1 MGKLCYLC
9 NRKASNTE
17 NISLHSFPKHLTV
30 RQKWLNVCG
39 LSLNDDVSH
48 SYICS
53 IHFAETDIN
62 KCNTFGRSKSVI
74 KPGAVPSM
82 FITNPLVIEEEV
94 DRLSSE
100 TFTNVTV
107 NDRCKYILSETDD
120 TVKVSDKNSK
130 STLLE
135 DKSFT
140 YKNDDANNKAPNDNS
155 HSTSKKQRIFFE
167 PRYISEITMTDFT
180 SPKRANRVIKLIK
193 ATDQQKSKRIKSL
206 QDQMRKL
213 KKRVK
218 FLQDVM
224 SSRLKKKKIISEE
237 SEDTFT
243 QTVFADN
250 ANPNIIL
257 NKMEVD
263 DGPSAINTNPSS
275 IKAAQE
281 EMGRLDILVCG
292 QCHSVF
298 HFIEEF
304 QEHRTKEGA
313 CSQVSH
319 FRENTNNEQK
329 AQVWAFLLWKDTQ
342 IQQEGSDR
350 DSTNSWK
357 LYQKWCKMDTHIRD
371 SWITAGKTIQTFTK
385 ISNAKMQEVPRQTN
399 SNLEGTKP
407 IVVRKV
413 IRNGQPEEGS
423 DTKKDVRSSE
433 VKSQK
438 SLESMESEVDKKEK
452 PKLKPSVK
460 PKGKSSKATGEED
473 RDSSNEE
480 YIVEKILAKRFNPK
494 KRCSEYLLKW
504 EGYSHESNTWEPAES
519 VATCKYLLEEFERNL
534 AKQKELKAAQQQ
546 ASTKLSGK
554 VAAQKAIIKSAD
566 ASKPGP
572 SNVAQAGRPMRSSKS
587 KAMDQVKQWCGSMKD
602 EESDILGKRRID
614 YSDSDSE
621 EAGSSAAKRA
631 KGDTGSDEDW
641 TGESEEEKLIGRS
654 DVIQRAF
661 NRANA
666 QSNGSNR
673 TVSTT
678 DLATSLGLQSPEG
691 AKSSQPP
698 VLVANAKGVVKV
710 DPKQMPNLTSGVYV
724 MSRKDGIIK
733 LDSSPS
739 GKLAVKGSPTTQGV
753 LMVQN
758 RDNTNVVRKQ
768 VISATQSN
776 SITPVKV
783 VSKMDGSQ
791 VVTQMKVVS
800 KPIASKT
807 GGIQKSEPIKIQ
819 PKPDPSQLQQI
830 HVVTAV
836 PAPITLQPR
845 ISTGIRP
852 SPVAVT
858 RGADGRPLL
867 PRPTLRAATPTSVL
881 GIGSPIRTPVRAP
894 APRQLQG
901 QQTRQVLQKR
911 TTVVNTQASSP
922 STATVTPV
930 RPKFTVLSSQGKQV
944 IKSGSPAQNKQ
955 SPKSSLGKPQSLL
968 SPQQK
973 LLMAKRKAQEAAGLI
988 KPGGRGILAGNR
1000 ASAGRGKAK
1009 AVESPTVIAPG
1020 NKPKESKL
1028 AEGDG
1033 LHMEFHEVG
1042 SEESS
1047 SEGEP
1052 ELPPPEAETITAAE
1066 PDSPP
1071 RPFTLCPLT
1080 GRIIGPDG
1088 EPVEQ
1093 PAEAE
1098 SEPTP
1103 STTLPNVKTVTT
1115 PSESTDTVA
1124 TTTTAE
1130 LVLPSL
1136 DSLTEG
1142 GGIMRVEMSPGGTTG
1157 TIVQT
1162 SEPAQI
1168 HLPNEA
1174 VSAPDLPCLDD
1185 TTTNTV
1191 TPSTTTVST
1200 SLTETPVSESTN
1212 TTGVTSAAVTSTTT
1226 ISVASTDVNKP
1237 DEKMPEERKVTEDT
1251 SNLVTITGEDGVVY
1265 QVTGQADDGQ
1275 TLLVTR
1281 GADGEQQ
1288 CVYVTTEQQG
1298 DEGSVLTLDHAV
1310 AEAVAQLIPDQVNLT
1325 SQFYVKEGDAEPTE
1339 NPMVMSIM
1347 DNTNATDVTGSQ
1359 EDSDG
1364 QAQVVAQVVQA
1375 EEPTPGG
1382 TRRVVLLL
1390 PDGNLMMTEV
1400 DEEQYAALEL
1410 DK

>member
-1 MGKLCYLC
+1 
-9 NRKASNTE
+9 
-17 NISLHSFPKHLTV
+17 
-30 RQKWLNVCG
+30 
-39 LSLNDDVSH
+39 
-48 SYICS
+48 
-53 IHFAETDIN
+53 
-62 KCNTFGRSKSVI
+62 
-74 KPGAVPSM
+74 
-82 FITNPLVIEEEV
+82 
-94 DRLSSE
+94 
-100 TFTNVTV
+100 
-107 NDRCKYILSETDD
+107 
-120 TVKVSDKNSK
+120 
-130 STLLE
+130 
-135 DKSFT
+135 
-140 YKNDDANNKAPNDNS
+140 
-155 HSTSKKQRIFFE
+155 
-167 PRYISEITMTDFT
+167 
-180 SPKRANRVIKLIK
+180 
-193 ATDQQKSKRIKSL
+193 
-206 QDQMRKL
+206 
-213 KKRVK
+213 
-218 FLQDVM
+218 
-224 SSRLKKKKIISEE
+224 
-237 SEDTFT
+237 
-243 QTVFADN
+243 
-250 ANPNIIL
+250 
-257 NKMEVD
+257 MEGG
-263 DGPSAINTNPSS
+263 DGPSAISSNPTA

-281 EMGRLDILVCG
+281 EMGRLDVLVCG

-313 CSQVSH
+313 CTQVSH
-319 FRENTNNEQK
+319 FRDNSNNEQK
-329 AQVWAFLLWKDTQ
+329 AQVWAFLLWKDSQ

-371 SWITAGKTIQTFTK
+371 SWIAAGKTIQTFTK
-385 ISNAKMQEVPRQTN
+385 ISNAKMQDAPRQNQISTN
-399 SNLEGTKP
+399 AEGKP
-407 IVVRKV
+407 VVVRKV
-413 IRNGQPEEGS
+413 IRNGQPEDDS
-423 DTKKDVRSSE
+423 KKDSKTTESKNQKTNESFDE
-433 VKSQK
+433 V
-438 SLESMESEVDKKEK
+438 EKKEK

-460 PKGKSSKATGEED
+460 PKGKSSKAGDED
-473 RDSSNEE
+473 RNSSDEE
-480 YIVEKILAKRFNPK
+480 YTVEKILAKRFNPK

-504 EGYSHESNTWEPAES
+504 EGYGHEHNTWEPAEH
-519 VATCKYLLEEFERNL
+519 VATCKHLLEEFERNL
-534 AKQKELKAAQQQ
+534 AKQKEIKAAQQQ
-546 ASTKLSGK
+546 ANAKTAGRGSHL
-554 VAAQKAIIKSAD
+554 AQKTVIKAE
-566 ASKPGP
+566 AKPGP
-572 SNVAQAGRPMRSSKS
+572 STAAHVGRPMRSSKS

-602 EESDILGKRRID
+602 EDNDLLGKRRMD

-621 EAGSSAAKRA
+621 DGGSSVAKRA

-641 TGESEEEKLIGRS
+641 TGESEEERLMGRS

-673 TVSTT
+673 ASGSST

-691 AKSSQPP
+691 AKSNQPP

-768 VISATQSN
+768 VISASQSN
-776 SITPVKV
+776 SVTPVKV

-791 VVTQMKVVS
+791 VVTQMKVVP
-800 KPIASKT
+800 KPITSKA
-807 GGIQKSEPIKIQ
+807 GGTQKTEPIKIQ
-819 PKPDPSQLQQI
+819 PKPDPTQLPQI

-836 PAPITLQPR
+836 PAPMTLQPR

-852 SPVAVT
+852 GPVTGQRSV
-858 RGADGRPLL
+858 DGRPLL
-867 PRPTLRAATPTSVL
+867 PRPPLRATTPTSVL
-881 GIGSPIRTPVRAP
+881 GIGSTIRTPVGAS
-894 APRQLQG
+894 APRQVQS

-911 TTVVNTQASSP
+911 TTAVTTQSNSVSP
-922 STATVTPV
+922 GNVTQI
-930 RPKFTVLSSQGKQV
+930 RPKFTVLSPQPKQV
-944 IKSGSPAQNKQ
+944 VKSGTSPVQQVKQ
-955 SPKSSLGKPQSLL
+955 SPKTPV
-968 SPQQK
+968 
-973 LLMAKRKAQEAAGLI
+973 
-988 KPGGRGILAGNR
+988 GGRGLLAAAR
-1000 ASAGRGKAK
+1000 ATVGRGRGKLTETPA
-1009 AVESPTVIAPG
+1009 AATPG

-1028 AEGDG
+1028 AEGDEF
-1033 LHMEFHEVG
+1033 HMEFHEVG
-1042 SEESS
+1042 SEDSS

-1052 ELPPPEAETITAAE
+1052 ELPPPEADTITSTE

-1093 PAEAE
+1093 PAEPEPEPE
-1098 SEPTP
+1098 STGTP
-1103 STTLPNVKTVTT
+1103 LSTVKT
-1115 PSESTDTVA
+1115 S
-1124 TTTTAE
+1124 TTTTESIDVAATNTTTE

-1168 HLPNEA
+1168 NLTN
-1174 VSAPDLPCLDD
+1174 VSVPAPDLPCLDD
-1185 TTTNTV
+1185 TAPAVV
-1191 TPSTTTVST
+1191 TPTTSTTPA
-1200 SLTETPVSESTN
+1200 LTEPTAASESSIAAAL
-1212 TTGVTSAAVTSTTT
+1212 TTATVTSTST
-1226 ISVASTDVNKP
+1226 IAITSADIAKTE
-1237 DEKMPEERKVTEDT
+1237 EKIPEERKVAEDT

-1265 QVTGQADDGQ
+1265 QVAGQAEDGQ

-1281 GADGEQQ
+1281 DADGEQQ

-1310 AEAVAQLIPDQVNLT
+1310 AEAVAQLIPDQVNLA
-1325 SQFYVKEGDAEPTE
+1325 SQFYVKEGGTEPAE

-1347 DNTNATDVTGSQ
+1347 DNTNTTDVTEGQ
-1359 EDSDG
+1359 EDADG
-1364 QAQVVAQVVQA
+1364 HGQVVAQVVQA

-1400 DEEQYAALEL
+1400 TEEQYAALGL
-1410 DK
+1410 GK

>member
-1 MGKLCYLC
+1 
-9 NRKASNTE
+9 
-17 NISLHSFPKHLTV
+17 
-30 RQKWLNVCG
+30 
-39 LSLNDDVSH
+39 
-48 SYICS
+48 
-53 IHFAETDIN
+53 
-62 KCNTFGRSKSVI
+62 
-74 KPGAVPSM
+74 
-82 FITNPLVIEEEV
+82 
-94 DRLSSE
+94 
-100 TFTNVTV
+100 
-107 NDRCKYILSETDD
+107 
-120 TVKVSDKNSK
+120 
-130 STLLE
+130 
-135 DKSFT
+135 
-140 YKNDDANNKAPNDNS
+140 
-155 HSTSKKQRIFFE
+155 
-167 PRYISEITMTDFT
+167 
-180 SPKRANRVIKLIK
+180 
-193 ATDQQKSKRIKSL
+193 
-206 QDQMRKL
+206 
-213 KKRVK
+213 
-218 FLQDVM
+218 
-224 SSRLKKKKIISEE
+224 
-237 SEDTFT
+237 
-243 QTVFADN
+243 
-250 ANPNIIL
+250 
-257 NKMEVD
+257 MEGG
-263 DGPSAINTNPSS
+263 DGPSAISSNPTA

-281 EMGRLDILVCG
+281 EMGRLDVLVCG

-313 CSQVSH
+313 CTQVSH
-319 FRENTNNEQK
+319 FRENSNNEQK
-329 AQVWAFLLWKDTQ
+329 AQVWAFLLWKDSQ
-342 IQQEGSDR
+342 IHQEGSDR

-371 SWITAGKTIQTFTK
+371 SWIAAGKTIQTFTK
-385 ISNAKMQEVPRQTN
+385 ISNAKMQDVPRQNQISTN
-399 SNLEGTKP
+399 AEGKP
-407 IVVRKV
+407 VVVRKV
-413 IRNGQPEEGS
+413 IRNGQPEDADS
-423 DTKKDVRSSE
+423 KRDSKSE
-433 VKSQK
+433 AKNQK
-438 SLESMESEVDKKEK
+438 SNESFDEVEKKEK
-452 PKLKPSVK
+452 PKLKPSIK
-460 PKGKSSKATGEED
+460 PKGKSSKAGDDD
-473 RDSSNEE
+473 RDSSDEE
-480 YIVEKILAKRFNPK
+480 YTVEKILAKRFNPK

-504 EGYSHESNTWEPAES
+504 EGYGHEHNTWEPAEH
-519 VATCKYLLEEFERNL
+519 VATCKHLLEEFERNL

-546 ASTKLSGK
+546 GNAK
-554 VAAQKAIIKSAD
+554 AAGRGHPAHKTVIKTEA
-566 ASKPGP
+566 KPGP
-572 SNVAQAGRPMRSSKS
+572 STAAQVGRPMRSSKS

-602 EESDILGKRRID
+602 EDNDLLGKRRMD
-614 YSDSDSE
+614 YSESDSE
-621 EAGSSAAKRA
+621 DGGSSAAKRA

-641 TGESEEEKLIGRS
+641 TGESEEERLLGRS

-673 TVSTT
+673 ASGSST

-691 AKSSQPP
+691 AKSNQPP

-768 VISATQSN
+768 VISASQSN
-776 SITPVKV
+776 SVTPVKV

-800 KPIASKT
+800 KPVTSKA
-807 GGIQKSEPIKIQ
+807 GGQRS
-819 PKPDPSQLQQI
+819 
-830 HVVTAV
+830 
-836 PAPITLQPR
+836 
-845 ISTGIRP
+845 
-852 SPVAVT
+852 
-858 RGADGRPLL
+858 ADGRPLL
-867 PRPTLRAATPTSVL
+867 PRPPLRATTPTSVL
-881 GIGSPIRTPVRAP
+881 GIGSTIRTPVRAP
-894 APRQLQG
+894 APRQVQS

-911 TTVVNTQASSP
+911 TTAVTTQSNSVSP
-922 STATVTPV
+922 GNVTQI
-930 RPKFTVLSSQGKQV
+930 RPKFTVLSSQPKQV
-944 IKSGSPAQNKQ
+944 VKSGTSPVQQAKQ
-955 SPKSSLGKPQSLL
+955 SPKTAVGKPQSLL

-973 LLMAKRKAQEAAGLI
+973 LLMAKRKAQEAAGII
-988 KPGGRGILAGNR
+988 KPGGRGLLAGAR
-1000 ASAGRGKAK
+1000 ATVGRGRGKLADTPS
-1009 AVESPTVIAPG
+1009 ASAPG

-1028 AEGDG
+1028 ADGDG

-1052 ELPPPEAETITAAE
+1052 ELPPSEADTIATTE

-1093 PAEAE
+1093 PAEQ
-1098 SEPTP
+1098 EPEPETTGTP
-1103 STTLPNVKTVTT
+1103 LSTVK
-1115 PSESTDTVA
+1115 
-1124 TTTTAE
+1124 TTTTTSESIDVNASSTTTE

-1168 HLPNEA
+1168 NLTN
-1174 VSAPDLPCLDD
+1174 VSVPAPDLPCLDD
-1185 TTTNTV
+1185 TAPAV
-1191 TPSTTTVST
+1191 ATPSTTTTT
-1200 SLTETPVSESTN
+1200 SLTEATPASDSSIAAGL
-1212 TTGVTSAAVTSTTT
+1212 TTATVTSTST
-1226 ISVASTDVNKP
+1226 IAITSTDGVKAE
-1237 DEKMPEERKVTEDT
+1237 EKIPEERKVAEDT

-1265 QVTGQADDGQ
+1265 QVAGQAEDGQ

-1281 GADGEQQ
+1281 DADGEQQ

-1310 AEAVAQLIPDQVNLT
+1310 AEAVAQLIPDQVNLA
-1325 SQFYVKEGDAEPTE
+1325 SQFYVKEGGAEPTE

-1347 DNTNATDVTGSQ
+1347 DNTNTTDVTEGQ
-1359 EDSDG
+1359 EDADG
-1364 QAQVVAQVVQA
+1364 HGQVVAQVVQA

-1400 DEEQYAALEL
+1400 TEEQYAALGL
-1410 DK
+1410 GK

>member
-1 MGKLCYLC
+1 
-9 NRKASNTE
+9 
-17 NISLHSFPKHLTV
+17 
-30 RQKWLNVCG
+30 
-39 LSLNDDVSH
+39 
-48 SYICS
+48 
-53 IHFAETDIN
+53 
-62 KCNTFGRSKSVI
+62 
-74 KPGAVPSM
+74 
-82 FITNPLVIEEEV
+82 
-94 DRLSSE
+94 
-100 TFTNVTV
+100 
-107 NDRCKYILSETDD
+107 
-120 TVKVSDKNSK
+120 
-130 STLLE
+130 
-135 DKSFT
+135 
-140 YKNDDANNKAPNDNS
+140 
-155 HSTSKKQRIFFE
+155 
-167 PRYISEITMTDFT
+167 
-180 SPKRANRVIKLIK
+180 
-193 ATDQQKSKRIKSL
+193 
-206 QDQMRKL
+206 
-213 KKRVK
+213 
-218 FLQDVM
+218 
-224 SSRLKKKKIISEE
+224 
-237 SEDTFT
+237 
-243 QTVFADN
+243 
-250 ANPNIIL
+250 
-257 NKMEVD
+257 MEGG
-263 DGPSAINTNPSS
+263 DGPSAINSNPTA

-281 EMGRLDILVCG
+281 EMGRLDVLVCG

-313 CSQVSH
+313 CTQISH
-319 FRENTNNEQK
+319 FRENSNNEQK
-329 AQVWAFLLWKDTQ
+329 AQVWAFLLWKDSQ

-371 SWITAGKTIQTFTK
+371 SWIAAGKTIQTFTK
-385 ISNAKMQEVPRQTN
+385 ISNAKMQDVPRQNQITTN
-399 SNLEGTKP
+399 AEGKP

-413 IRNGQPEEGS
+413 IRNGQPEDDS
-423 DTKKDVRSSE
+423 KKDSKTME
-433 VKSQK
+433 AKNQK
-438 SLESMESEVDKKEK
+438 SNESFDEVEKKEK
-452 PKLKPSVK
+452 PKLRPTIKLK
-460 PKGKSSKATGEED
+460 TKSNKAGD
-473 RDSSNEE
+473 DDSSDEE
-480 YIVEKILAKRFNPK
+480 YVVEKILAKRFNPK

-504 EGYSHESNTWEPAES
+504 EGFGHEHNRWEPAEH
-519 VATCKYLLEEFERNL
+519 VATCKHLLEEFERNL
-534 AKQKELKAAQQQ
+534 AKKKELKAAQQQ
-546 ASTKLSGK
+546 ATVKAAGRG
-554 VAAQKAIIKSAD
+554 AHPAQKAIIKAE
-566 ASKPGP
+566 AKPGP
-572 SNVAQAGRPMRSSKS
+572 STAGQVGRPMRSSKS

-602 EESDILGKRRID
+602 EDNDLLGKRKMD
-614 YSDSDSE
+614 YSESDSE
-621 EAGSSAAKRA
+621 DGGSSAAKRT

-641 TGESEEEKLIGRS
+641 TGESEEEKLLGRS
-654 DVIQRAF
+654 DMIQRAF

-673 TVSTT
+673 ASGSST

-691 AKSSQPP
+691 AKSNQQP

-768 VISATQSN
+768 VISASQSN
-776 SITPVKV
+776 SVTPVKV

-800 KPIASKT
+800 KPVTNKAGGTQKT
-807 GGIQKSEPIKIQ
+807 EPIKIQ
-819 PKPDPSQLQQI
+819 PKPDPTQLPQI

-852 SPVAVT
+852 GPVT
-858 RGADGRPLL
+858 GQRSADGRPLL
-867 PRPTLRAATPTSVL
+867 PRPPLRATTPTSVL
-881 GIGSPIRTPVRAP
+881 GIGSTIRTPVRAP
-894 APRQLQG
+894 APKQVQS

-911 TTVVNTQASSP
+911 TT
-922 STATVTPV
+922 TVTTQSNSVSPGNVTQV
-930 RPKFTVLSSQGKQV
+930 RPKFTVISPQPKQV
-944 IKSGSPAQNKQ
+944 VKSGTSPVQQAKQ
-955 SPKSSLGKPQSLL
+955 SSKTPVGKPQSLL

-973 LLMAKRKAQEAAGLI
+973 LLMAKRKAQEAAGII
-988 KPGGRGILAGNR
+988 KPGGRGLLAAAR
-1000 ASAGRGKAK
+1000 VTAGRGRGKLTETPAT
-1009 AVESPTVIAPG
+1009 ATPG
-1020 NKPKESKL
+1020 NKLKESKL

-1047 SEGEP
+1047 SDVEP
-1052 ELPPPEAETITAAE
+1052 ELPPPEADTIATTE

-1093 PAEAE
+1093 PAEPEPELE
-1098 SEPTP
+1098 STGTP
-1103 STTLPNVKTVTT
+1103 LSTIKTTT
-1115 PSESTDTVA
+1115 TTSESIDVSA
-1124 TTTTAE
+1124 TTTTTE

-1168 HLPNEA
+1168 NLTN
-1174 VSAPDLPCLDD
+1174 VSVPAPDLPCLDD
-1185 TTTNTV
+1185 TAPAVATPATTTTTPLTEATPTSESSIAAGLTTATV
-1191 TPSTTTVST
+1191 T
-1200 SLTETPVSESTN
+1200 STN
-1212 TTGVTSAAVTSTTT
+1212 TIA
-1226 ISVASTDVNKP
+1226 IASTDVKAE
-1237 DEKMPEERKVTEDT
+1237 EKIPEERKVTEDT

-1265 QVTGQADDGQ
+1265 QVAGQAEDGQ

-1281 GADGEQQ
+1281 DADGEQQ

-1310 AEAVAQLIPDQVNLT
+1310 AEAVAQLIPDQVNLA
-1325 SQFYVKEGDAEPTE
+1325 SQFYVKEGGTEPTE

-1347 DNTNATDVTGSQ
+1347 DSTNTADVTEGQ
-1359 EDSDG
+1359 EDGDG
-1364 QAQVVAQVVQA
+1364 HGQVVAQVVQA

-1400 DEEQYAALEL
+1400 TEEQYAALGL
-1410 DK
+1410 GK

>member
-1 MGKLCYLC
+1 
-9 NRKASNTE
+9 
-17 NISLHSFPKHLTV
+17 
-30 RQKWLNVCG
+30 
-39 LSLNDDVSH
+39 
-48 SYICS
+48 
-53 IHFAETDIN
+53 
-62 KCNTFGRSKSVI
+62 
-74 KPGAVPSM
+74 
-82 FITNPLVIEEEV
+82 
-94 DRLSSE
+94 
-100 TFTNVTV
+100 
-107 NDRCKYILSETDD
+107 
-120 TVKVSDKNSK
+120 
-130 STLLE
+130 
-135 DKSFT
+135 
-140 YKNDDANNKAPNDNS
+140 
-155 HSTSKKQRIFFE
+155 
-167 PRYISEITMTDFT
+167 
-180 SPKRANRVIKLIK
+180 
-193 ATDQQKSKRIKSL
+193 
-206 QDQMRKL
+206 
-213 KKRVK
+213 
-218 FLQDVM
+218 
-224 SSRLKKKKIISEE
+224 
-237 SEDTFT
+237 
-243 QTVFADN
+243 
-250 ANPNIIL
+250 
-257 NKMEVD
+257 MEGS
-263 DGPSAINTNPSS
+263 DGPSAISSNPTA

-281 EMGRLDILVCG
+281 EMGRLDVLVCG

-313 CSQVSH
+313 CTQISH
-319 FRENTNNEQK
+319 FRENSNNEQK
-329 AQVWAFLLWKDTQ
+329 AQVWAFLLWKDSQ
-342 IQQEGSDR
+342 IQQESSDK

-371 SWITAGKTIQTFTK
+371 SWIAAGKTIQTFTK
-385 ISNAKMQEVPRQTN
+385 ISNAKMQDVPRQNQITTN
-399 SNLEGTKP
+399 AEGKP
-407 IVVRKV
+407 VVVRKV
-413 IRNGQPEEGS
+413 IRNGQPEDDS
-423 DTKKDVRSSE
+423 KKDNKTVE
-433 VKSQK
+433 AKNQK
-438 SLESMESEVDKKEK
+438 SNESFDEVEKREK
-452 PKLKPSVK
+452 PKLRPTIKLK
-460 PKGKSSKATGEED
+460 IKSNKAGDDD
-473 RDSSNEE
+473 RDSSDEE

-504 EGYSHESNTWEPAES
+504 EGFGHEHNRWEPAEH
-519 VATCKYLLEEFERNL
+519 VATCKHLLEEFERNL
-534 AKQKELKAAQQQ
+534 AKKKELKAAQQQ
-546 ASTKLSGK
+546 GNTKAAGRGGHP
-554 VAAQKAIIKSAD
+554 AQKTIIKTEA
-566 ASKPGP
+566 KPGP
-572 SNVAQAGRPMRSSKS
+572 STAAQVGRPMRSSKS

-602 EESDILGKRRID
+602 EDNDLLGKRRLD
-614 YSDSDSE
+614 DSESDSE
-621 EAGSSAAKRA
+621 DGGSSAAKRT

-641 TGESEEEKLIGRS
+641 TGESEEERLLGRS
-654 DVIQRAF
+654 DMIQRAF

-673 TVSTT
+673 ASGSST

-691 AKSSQPP
+691 AKSNQPP

-768 VISATQSN
+768 VISASQSN
-776 SITPVKV
+776 SVTPVKV

-800 KPIASKT
+800 KPVTNKAGGTQKT
-807 GGIQKSEPIKIQ
+807 EPIKIQ
-819 PKPDPSQLQQI
+819 PKPDPTQLPQI

-852 SPVAVT
+852 GPVT
-858 RGADGRPLL
+858 GQRSADGRPLL
-867 PRPTLRAATPTSVL
+867 PRPPLRATTPTSVL
-881 GIGSPIRTPVRAP
+881 GIGSTIRTPVRAP
-894 APRQLQG
+894 APRQVQS

-911 TTVVNTQASSP
+911 TTAVTTQSNSVSP
-922 STATVTPV
+922 GNVTQI
-930 RPKFTVLSSQGKQV
+930 RPKFAMLSPQSKQV
-944 IKSGSPAQNKQ
+944 VKSGTSPMQQAKQ
-955 SPKSSLGKPQSLL
+955 SPKTPV
-968 SPQQK
+968 
-973 LLMAKRKAQEAAGLI
+973 
-988 KPGGRGILAGNR
+988 GGRGLLAAAR
-1000 ASAGRGKAK
+1000 ATAGRGRGKLP
-1009 AVESPTVIAPG
+1009 ETPTAATPG
-1020 NKPKESKL
+1020 NKLKESKL

-1047 SEGEP
+1047 SDGEP
-1052 ELPPPEAETITAAE
+1052 ELPPSEADTIATTE

-1093 PAEAE
+1093 SAEPEPEPESAE
-1098 SEPTP
+1098 TP
-1103 STTLPNVKTVTT
+1103 LSTIKTTT
-1115 PSESTDTVA
+1115 ATSESIDV
-1124 TTTTAE
+1124 TTTTTTTE

-1168 HLPNEA
+1168 NLTN
-1174 VSAPDLPCLDD
+1174 VSVPAPDLPCLDD
-1185 TTTNTV
+1185 TAPTV
-1191 TPSTTTVST
+1191 ATPATTTT
-1200 SLTETPVSESTN
+1200 TPLTEAAPASESSIAPGL
-1212 TTGVTSAAVTSTTT
+1212 TTATVTSTST
-1226 ISVASTDVNKP
+1226 IAIASTDVKTE
-1237 DEKMPEERKVTEDT
+1237 EKISEERKVAEDT

-1265 QVTGQADDGQ
+1265 QVAGQAEDGQ

-1281 GADGEQQ
+1281 DADGEQQ

-1310 AEAVAQLIPDQVNLT
+1310 AEAVAQLIPDQVNLA
-1325 SQFYVKEGDAEPTE
+1325 SQFYVKEGGTEPAE

-1347 DNTNATDVTGSQ
+1347 DNTNAADVTEGQ

-1364 QAQVVAQVVQA
+1364 HGQVVAQVVQA

-1400 DEEQYAALEL
+1400 TEEQYAALGL
-1410 DK
+1410 GK

>member
-1 MGKLCYLC
+1 
-9 NRKASNTE
+9 
-17 NISLHSFPKHLTV
+17 
-30 RQKWLNVCG
+30 
-39 LSLNDDVSH
+39 
-48 SYICS
+48 
-53 IHFAETDIN
+53 
-62 KCNTFGRSKSVI
+62 
-74 KPGAVPSM
+74 
-82 FITNPLVIEEEV
+82 
-94 DRLSSE
+94 
-100 TFTNVTV
+100 
-107 NDRCKYILSETDD
+107 
-120 TVKVSDKNSK
+120 
-130 STLLE
+130 
-135 DKSFT
+135 
-140 YKNDDANNKAPNDNS
+140 
-155 HSTSKKQRIFFE
+155 
-167 PRYISEITMTDFT
+167 
-180 SPKRANRVIKLIK
+180 
-193 ATDQQKSKRIKSL
+193 
-206 QDQMRKL
+206 
-213 KKRVK
+213 
-218 FLQDVM
+218 
-224 SSRLKKKKIISEE
+224 
-237 SEDTFT
+237 
-243 QTVFADN
+243 
-250 ANPNIIL
+250 
-257 NKMEVD
+257 MEAD
-263 DGPSAINTNPSS
+263 DGPSAVNTNPAT

-281 EMGRLDILVCG
+281 EMGRLDVLVCG

-304 QEHRTKEGA
+304 QEHRAKEGL
-313 CSQVSH
+313 CSHVSH
-319 FRENTNNEQK
+319 FRDNTNNEQK

-342 IQQEGSDR
+342 IQQENTDR

-371 SWITAGKTIQTFTK
+371 SWIAAGKTIQTFTK

-399 SNLEGTKP
+399 SSNVEGTKQ

-413 IRNGQPEEGS
+413 IRNGQPEEAS
-423 DTKKDVRSSE
+423 DSKKDVKSSE
-433 VKSQK
+433 VKLQK
-438 SLESMESEVDKKEK
+438 ESMESEVDKKEK
-452 PKLKPSVK
+452 ARLKPSVK
-460 PKGKSSKATGEED
+460 PKGKSTKAGEED
-473 RDSSNEE
+473 RDSSTEE
-480 YIVEKILAKRFNPK
+480 YIIEKILAKRFNPK

-504 EGYSHESNTWEPAES
+504 EGYSHESNTWEPSES

-546 ASTKLSGK
+546 ASNKLSGK
-554 VAAQKAIIKSAD
+554 VAAQKAVIKSAD
-566 ASKPGP
+566 AKPGP
-572 SNVAQAGRPMRSSKS
+572 SNVVQAGRPMRSSKS

-602 EESDILGKRRID
+602 EESDLLGKRRID

-641 TGESEEEKLIGRS
+641 SGESEEEKMMGRS

-691 AKSSQPP
+691 TKSNQSP

-739 GKLAVKGSPTTQGV
+739 GKLAVKGSPATQGV

-758 RDNTNVVRKQ
+758 RDNTNVRKQ
-768 VISATQSN
+768 VISASQSN

-791 VVTQMKVVS
+791 VVTQMKVVTKPVGS
-800 KPIASKT
+800 KA

-836 PAPITLQPR
+836 QAPLTLQPR
-845 ISTGIRP
+845 LSAGIRP
-852 SPVAVT
+852 NPVTVT
-858 RGADGRPLL
+858 RGADSRPLL
-867 PRPTLRAATPTSVL
+867 PRPALRATTPTSVL

-894 APRQLQG
+894 VPRQLQG
-901 QQTRQVLQKR
+901 QQTRQVLHKR
-911 TTVVNTQASSP
+911 ATVVNTQTSSP
-922 STATVTPV
+922 STASVTPPV
-930 RPKFTVLSSQGKQV
+930 KPKFTVLGSQGKQI
-944 IKSGSPAQNKQ
+944 IKSNSPAQNKQ
-955 SPKSSLGKPQSLL
+955 SPKSTLNKPQSLL

-988 KPGGRGILAGNR
+988 KPGGRGILSSNR
-1000 ASAGRGKAK
+1000 ASIGRGKAK
-1009 AVESPTVIAPG
+1009 VVESSTVIAPG

-1052 ELPPPEAETITAAE
+1052 ELPQPETETITAAE

-1093 PAEAE
+1093 SAEPE
-1098 SEPTP
+1098 TEQTP
-1103 STTLPNVKTVTT
+1103 STTLTNVKTATT
-1115 PSESTDTVA
+1115 SAESTDAIA

-1168 HLPNEA
+1168 HLPNET
-1174 VSAPDLPCLDD
+1174 VTAPDLPCLDD
-1185 TTTNTV
+1185 STTNTV
-1191 TPSTTTVST
+1191 TPPTTSVSTT
-1200 SLTETPVSESTN
+1200 LTETPVSEPTI
-1212 TTGVTSAAVTSTTT
+1212 TTGATTAAAVTSTTT
-1226 ISVASTDVNKP
+1226 ISVASTDVVNKS
-1237 DEKMPEERKVTEDT
+1237 DEKMAEERKVTEDT

-1359 EDSDG
+1359 DDSDG

>member
-1 MGKLCYLC
+1 
-9 NRKASNTE
+9 
-17 NISLHSFPKHLTV
+17 
-30 RQKWLNVCG
+30 
-39 LSLNDDVSH
+39 
-48 SYICS
+48 
-53 IHFAETDIN
+53 
-62 KCNTFGRSKSVI
+62 
-74 KPGAVPSM
+74 
-82 FITNPLVIEEEV
+82 
-94 DRLSSE
+94 
-100 TFTNVTV
+100 
-107 NDRCKYILSETDD
+107 
-120 TVKVSDKNSK
+120 
-130 STLLE
+130 
-135 DKSFT
+135 
-140 YKNDDANNKAPNDNS
+140 
-155 HSTSKKQRIFFE
+155 
-167 PRYISEITMTDFT
+167 
-180 SPKRANRVIKLIK
+180 
-193 ATDQQKSKRIKSL
+193 
-206 QDQMRKL
+206 
-213 KKRVK
+213 
-218 FLQDVM
+218 
-224 SSRLKKKKIISEE
+224 
-237 SEDTFT
+237 
-243 QTVFADN
+243 
-250 ANPNIIL
+250 
-257 NKMEVD
+257 MEGG
-263 DGPSAINTNPSS
+263 DGPSAISSNPTA

-281 EMGRLDILVCG
+281 EMGRLDVLVCG

-313 CSQVSH
+313 CTQVSH
-319 FRENTNNEQK
+319 FRENSNNEQK
-329 AQVWAFLLWKDTQ
+329 AQVWAFLLWKDSQ
-342 IQQEGSDR
+342 IHQEGSDR

-371 SWITAGKTIQTFTK
+371 SWIAAGKTIQTFTK
-385 ISNAKMQEVPRQTN
+385 ISNAKMQDVPRQNQISTN
-399 SNLEGTKP
+399 AEGKP
-407 IVVRKV
+407 VVVRKV
-413 IRNGQPEEGS
+413 IRNGQPEDADS
-423 DTKKDVRSSE
+423 KRDSKSE
-433 VKSQK
+433 AKNQK
-438 SLESMESEVDKKEK
+438 SNESFDEVEKKEK
-452 PKLKPSVK
+452 PKLKPSIK
-460 PKGKSSKATGEED
+460 PKGKSSKAGDDD
-473 RDSSNEE
+473 RDSSDEE
-480 YIVEKILAKRFNPK
+480 YTVEKILAKRFNPK

-504 EGYSHESNTWEPAES
+504 EGYGHEHNTWEPAEH
-519 VATCKYLLEEFERNL
+519 VATCKHLLEEFERNL

-546 ASTKLSGK
+546 GNAK
-554 VAAQKAIIKSAD
+554 AAGRGHPAHKTVIKTEA
-566 ASKPGP
+566 KPGP
-572 SNVAQAGRPMRSSKS
+572 STAAQVGRPMRSSKS

-602 EESDILGKRRID
+602 EDNDLLGKRRMD
-614 YSDSDSE
+614 YSESDSE
-621 EAGSSAAKRA
+621 DGGSSAAKRA

-641 TGESEEEKLIGRS
+641 TGESEEERLLGRS

-673 TVSTT
+673 ASGSST

-691 AKSSQPP
+691 AKSNQPP

-768 VISATQSN
+768 VISASQSN
-776 SITPVKV
+776 SVTPVKV

-800 KPIASKT
+800 KPVTSKA
-807 GGIQKSEPIKIQ
+807 GGTQKTEPIKIQ
-819 PKPDPSQLQQI
+819 PKPDPTQLPQI

-852 SPVAVT
+852 GPVT
-858 RGADGRPLL
+858 GQRSADGRPLL
-867 PRPTLRAATPTSVL
+867 PRPPLRATTPTSVL
-881 GIGSPIRTPVRAP
+881 GIGSTIRTPVRAP
-894 APRQLQG
+894 APRQVQS

-911 TTVVNTQASSP
+911 TTAVTTQSNSVSP
-922 STATVTPV
+922 GNVTQI
-930 RPKFTVLSSQGKQV
+930 RPKFTVLSSQPKQV
-944 IKSGSPAQNKQ
+944 VKSGTSPVQQAKQ
-955 SPKSSLGKPQSLL
+955 SPKT
-968 SPQQK
+968 
-973 LLMAKRKAQEAAGLI
+973 AV
-988 KPGGRGILAGNR
+988 GGRGLLAGAR
-1000 ASAGRGKAK
+1000 ATVGRGRGKLADTPS
-1009 AVESPTVIAPG
+1009 ASAPG

-1028 AEGDG
+1028 ADGDG

-1052 ELPPPEAETITAAE
+1052 ELPPSEADTIATTE

-1093 PAEAE
+1093 PAEQ
-1098 SEPTP
+1098 EPEPETTGTP
-1103 STTLPNVKTVTT
+1103 LSTVK
-1115 PSESTDTVA
+1115 
-1124 TTTTAE
+1124 TTTTTSESIDVNASSTTTE

-1168 HLPNEA
+1168 NLTN
-1174 VSAPDLPCLDD
+1174 VSVPAPDLPCLDD
-1185 TTTNTV
+1185 TAPAV
-1191 TPSTTTVST
+1191 ATPSTTTTT
-1200 SLTETPVSESTN
+1200 SLTEATPASDSSIAAGL
-1212 TTGVTSAAVTSTTT
+1212 TTATVTSTST
-1226 ISVASTDVNKP
+1226 IAITSTDGVKAE
-1237 DEKMPEERKVTEDT
+1237 EKIPEERKVAEDT

-1265 QVTGQADDGQ
+1265 QVAGQAEDGQ

-1281 GADGEQQ
+1281 DADGEQQ

-1310 AEAVAQLIPDQVNLT
+1310 AEAVAQLIPDQVNLA
-1325 SQFYVKEGDAEPTE
+1325 SQFYVKEGGAEPTE

-1347 DNTNATDVTGSQ
+1347 DNTNTTDVTEGQ
-1359 EDSDG
+1359 EDADG
-1364 QAQVVAQVVQA
+1364 HGQVVAQVVQA

-1400 DEEQYAALEL
+1400 TEEQYAALGL
-1410 DK
+1410 GK

>member
-1 MGKLCYLC
+1 
-9 NRKASNTE
+9 
-17 NISLHSFPKHLTV
+17 
-30 RQKWLNVCG
+30 
-39 LSLNDDVSH
+39 
-48 SYICS
+48 
-53 IHFAETDIN
+53 
-62 KCNTFGRSKSVI
+62 
-74 KPGAVPSM
+74 
-82 FITNPLVIEEEV
+82 
-94 DRLSSE
+94 
-100 TFTNVTV
+100 
-107 NDRCKYILSETDD
+107 
-120 TVKVSDKNSK
+120 
-130 STLLE
+130 
-135 DKSFT
+135 
-140 YKNDDANNKAPNDNS
+140 
-155 HSTSKKQRIFFE
+155 
-167 PRYISEITMTDFT
+167 
-180 SPKRANRVIKLIK
+180 
-193 ATDQQKSKRIKSL
+193 
-206 QDQMRKL
+206 
-213 KKRVK
+213 
-218 FLQDVM
+218 
-224 SSRLKKKKIISEE
+224 
-237 SEDTFT
+237 
-243 QTVFADN
+243 
-250 ANPNIIL
+250 
-257 NKMEVD
+257 MEGG
-263 DGPSAINTNPSS
+263 DGPSAISSNPTA

-281 EMGRLDILVCG
+281 EMGRLDVLVCG

-304 QEHRTKEGA
+304 QDHRTKEGA
-313 CSQVSH
+313 CTQVSH
-319 FRENTNNEQK
+319 FRENSNNEQK
-329 AQVWAFLLWKDTQ
+329 AQVWAFLLWKDSQ

-371 SWITAGKTIQTFTK
+371 SWIAAGKTIQTFTK
-385 ISNAKMQEVPRQTN
+385 ISNAKMQDAPRQNQTSTN
-399 SNLEGTKP
+399 AEGKP
-407 IVVRKV
+407 VVVRKV
-413 IRNGQPEEGS
+413 IRNGQPEEA
-423 DTKKDVRSSE
+423 DKKDA
-433 VKSQK
+433 KTTDAKNQK
-438 SLESMESEVDKKEK
+438 SNESFDAEAEKKEK
-452 PKLKPSVK
+452 PKLKPSIK
-460 PKGKSSKATGEED
+460 PKGKSSKADDDKE
-473 RDSSNEE
+473 SSDEE
-480 YIVEKILAKRFNPK
+480 YTVEKILAKRFNPK

-504 EGYSHESNTWEPAES
+504 EGYGHEHNTWEPAEH
-519 VATCKYLLEEFERNL
+519 VATCKHLLEEFERNL

-546 ASTKLSGK
+546 ANAKAAGRG
-554 VAAQKAIIKSAD
+554 AHPAQKTIIKTEA
-566 ASKPGP
+566 KPGP
-572 SNVAQAGRPMRSSKS
+572 STAAQVGRPMRSSKS

-602 EESDILGKRRID
+602 EDNDLLGKRRMD
-614 YSDSDSE
+614 YSESDSE
-621 EAGSSAAKRA
+621 DGGSSAAKRA

-641 TGESEEEKLIGRS
+641 TGESEEERLLGRS

-673 TVSTT
+673 ASSSST

-691 AKSSQPP
+691 AKSTQPP

-768 VISATQSN
+768 VISASQSN
-776 SITPVKV
+776 SVTPVKV

-800 KPIASKT
+800 KPVMSKA
-807 GGIQKSEPIKIQ
+807 GGTQKTEPIKIQ
-819 PKPDPSQLQQI
+819 PKPDPAQLPQI

-836 PAPITLQPR
+836 QAPITLQSR

-852 SPVAVT
+852 GPVT
-858 RGADGRPLL
+858 GQRSADGRPLL
-867 PRPTLRAATPTSVL
+867 PRPPLRATTPTSVL
-881 GIGSPIRTPVRAP
+881 GIGSTIRTPVRAP
-894 APRQLQG
+894 APRQVQS

-911 TTVVNTQASSP
+911 TP
-922 STATVTPV
+922 TVTTQSNSVSPGNV
-930 RPKFTVLSSQGKQV
+930 TQIRPKFTVLSPQPKQV
-944 IKSGSPAQNKQ
+944 VKSGTSPVQQAKQ
-955 SPKSSLGKPQSLL
+955 SPKTPV
-968 SPQQK
+968 
-973 LLMAKRKAQEAAGLI
+973 
-988 KPGGRGILAGNR
+988 GGRGLLAGAR
-1000 ASAGRGKAK
+1000 GVTAGRGRGKLAETP
-1009 AVESPTVIAPG
+1009 AAAAAASAAG

-1052 ELPPPEAETITAAE
+1052 ELPPPEGDAIATTE

-1093 PAEAE
+1093 PGEPEPEPE
-1098 SEPTP
+1098 STTPLSAVKTTTTTSESIDVTP
-1103 STTLPNVKTVTT
+1103 ST
-1115 PSESTDTVA
+1115 A
-1124 TTTTAE
+1124 TTE

-1168 HLPNEA
+1168 NLSN
-1174 VSAPDLPCLDD
+1174 VSVPAPDLPCLDD
-1185 TTTNTV
+1185 TVPAVTTPVTTTAAPLTEPSSTSESSIAVGLSTATV
-1191 TPSTTTVST
+1191 T
-1200 SLTETPVSESTN
+1200 STN
-1212 TTGVTSAAVTSTTT
+1212 TIAIASAD
-1226 ISVASTDVNKP
+1226 VAKAE
-1237 DEKMPEERKVTEDT
+1237 EKIPEERKVAEDA

-1265 QVTGQADDGQ
+1265 QVTGQAEDGQ

-1281 GADGEQQ
+1281 DADGEQQ

-1325 SQFYVKEGDAEPTE
+1325 SQFYVKEGGTEPTE

-1347 DNTNATDVTGSQ
+1347 DNTNATDVTEGQ
-1359 EDSDG
+1359 EDG
-1364 QAQVVAQVVQA
+1364 EGHGQVVAQVVQA

-1400 DEEQYAALEL
+1400 TEEQYAALGL
-1410 DK
+1410 GK

>member
-1 MGKLCYLC
+1 
-9 NRKASNTE
+9 
-17 NISLHSFPKHLTV
+17 
-30 RQKWLNVCG
+30 
-39 LSLNDDVSH
+39 
-48 SYICS
+48 
-53 IHFAETDIN
+53 
-62 KCNTFGRSKSVI
+62 
-74 KPGAVPSM
+74 
-82 FITNPLVIEEEV
+82 
-94 DRLSSE
+94 
-100 TFTNVTV
+100 
-107 NDRCKYILSETDD
+107 
-120 TVKVSDKNSK
+120 
-130 STLLE
+130 
-135 DKSFT
+135 
-140 YKNDDANNKAPNDNS
+140 
-155 HSTSKKQRIFFE
+155 
-167 PRYISEITMTDFT
+167 
-180 SPKRANRVIKLIK
+180 
-193 ATDQQKSKRIKSL
+193 
-206 QDQMRKL
+206 
-213 KKRVK
+213 
-218 FLQDVM
+218 
-224 SSRLKKKKIISEE
+224 
-237 SEDTFT
+237 
-243 QTVFADN
+243 
-250 ANPNIIL
+250 
-257 NKMEVD
+257 MEAD
-263 DGPSAINTNPSS
+263 DGPSAVNTNPAT

-304 QEHRTKEGA
+304 QEHRTKEGS
-313 CSQVSH
+313 CSHVSH
-319 FRENTNNEQK
+319 FRDNTNNEQK

-342 IQQEGSDR
+342 IQQENTDR

-371 SWITAGKTIQTFTK
+371 SWIAAGKTIQTFTK

-399 SNLEGTKP
+399 SNAEGTKQ

-413 IRNGQPEEGS
+413 IRNGQPEEAS
-423 DTKKDVRSSE
+423 DSKKDVKSSE
-433 VKSQK
+433 VKLHK
-438 SLESMESEVDKKEK
+438 GLESMESEIDKKEK
-452 PKLKPSVK
+452 PRLKPTIK
-460 PKGKSSKATGEED
+460 PKVKLSKATGEED
-473 RDSSNEE
+473 RDSSTEE
-480 YIVEKILAKRFNPK
+480 YIIEKILAKRFNPK

-504 EGYSHESNTWEPAES
+504 EGYSHESNSWEPLES
-519 VATCKYLLEEFERNL
+519 VATCKYILEEFERNL
-534 AKQKELKAAQQQ
+534 AKQKEMKAAQQQ
-546 ASTKLSGK
+546 ASNKLSGK
-554 VAAQKAIIKSAD
+554 VAAQKAVIKSAD

-572 SNVAQAGRPMRSSKS
+572 SNVVQAGRPMRSSKS

-602 EESDILGKRRID
+602 EESDLLGKRRID

-641 TGESEEEKLIGRS
+641 SGESEEEKMMGRS

-678 DLATSLGLQSPEG
+678 DLATSLGLQSPDG
-691 AKSSQPP
+691 SKSNQSP

-710 DPKQMPNLTSGVYV
+710 DPKQMPNLTSGLYV

-739 GKLAVKGSPTTQGV
+739 GKLAVKGSSTTQGV

-758 RDNTNVVRKQ
+758 RDNSNVRKQ
-768 VISATQSN
+768 VISASQSN

-800 KPIASKT
+800 KPVGSKA
-807 GGIQKSEPIKIQ
+807 GGIQKPEPIKIQ

-836 PAPITLQPR
+836 PTPITLQPR
-845 ISTGIRP
+845 LSAGIRP
-852 SPVAVT
+852 NPVTVT

-867 PRPTLRAATPTSVL
+867 PRPALRATTPTSVL
-881 GIGSPIRTPVRAP
+881 GIGSSIRTPVRAP

-901 QQTRQVLQKR
+901 QQTRQVLHKR

-922 STATVTPV
+922 STASVTPPV
-930 RPKFTVLSSQGKQV
+930 KPKFTVLSSQGKQV
-944 IKSGSPAQNKQ
+944 IKSNSPAQNKQ
-955 SPKSSLGKPQSLL
+955 SPKSALSKPQSLI

-988 KPGGRGILAGNR
+988 KSGGRGGILASNR
-1000 ASAGRGKAK
+1000 ASVGRGKAK

-1052 ELPPPEAETITAAE
+1052 ELPPPEAETITTAE

-1093 PAEAE
+1093 SNEHE
-1098 SEPTP
+1098 TEPTP
-1103 STTLPNVKTVTT
+1103 STTLPNVKTATT
-1115 PSESTDTVA
+1115 SAENTDTIA

-1174 VSAPDLPCLDD
+1174 VTAPDLPCLDD
-1185 TTTNTV
+1185 STTNTV
-1191 TPSTTTVST
+1191 TPPTTTVST
-1200 SLTETPVSESTN
+1200 SLTETSISEPTI
-1212 TTGVTSAAVTSTTT
+1212 TTGVTTAAAVTSTTT
-1226 ISVASTDVNKP
+1226 MSVTSTDVVNKS
-1237 DEKMPEERKVTEDT
+1237 DEKIPEERKVTEDT
-1251 SNLVTITGEDGVVY
+1251 SNVVTIAGDDGVLY

>member
-1 MGKLCYLC
+1 M
-9 NRKASNTE
+9 
-17 NISLHSFPKHLTV
+17 
-30 RQKWLNVCG
+30 
-39 LSLNDDVSH
+39 
-48 SYICS
+48 
-53 IHFAETDIN
+53 
-62 KCNTFGRSKSVI
+62 
-74 KPGAVPSM
+74 
-82 FITNPLVIEEEV
+82 
-94 DRLSSE
+94 
-100 TFTNVTV
+100 
-107 NDRCKYILSETDD
+107 
-120 TVKVSDKNSK
+120 
-130 STLLE
+130 
-135 DKSFT
+135 
-140 YKNDDANNKAPNDNS
+140 
-155 HSTSKKQRIFFE
+155 
-167 PRYISEITMTDFT
+167 
-180 SPKRANRVIKLIK
+180 
-193 ATDQQKSKRIKSL
+193 
-206 QDQMRKL
+206 
-213 KKRVK
+213 
-218 FLQDVM
+218 
-224 SSRLKKKKIISEE
+224 
-237 SEDTFT
+237 
-243 QTVFADN
+243 
-250 ANPNIIL
+250 
-257 NKMEVD
+257 
-263 DGPSAINTNPSS
+263 
-275 IKAAQE
+275 
-281 EMGRLDILVCG
+281 
-292 QCHSVF
+292 
-298 HFIEEF
+298 
-304 QEHRTKEGA
+304 
-313 CSQVSH
+313 
-319 FRENTNNEQK
+319 
-329 AQVWAFLLWKDTQ
+329 
-342 IQQEGSDR
+342 
-350 DSTNSWK
+350 
-357 LYQKWCKMDTHIRD
+357 
-371 SWITAGKTIQTFTK
+371 
-385 ISNAKMQEVPRQTN
+385 
-399 SNLEGTKP
+399 
-407 IVVRKV
+407 
-413 IRNGQPEEGS
+413 
-423 DTKKDVRSSE
+423 
-433 VKSQK
+433 
-438 SLESMESEVDKKEK
+438 
-452 PKLKPSVK
+452 
-460 PKGKSSKATGEED
+460 
-473 RDSSNEE
+473 
-480 YIVEKILAKRFNPK
+480 
-494 KRCSEYLLKW
+494 
-504 EGYSHESNTWEPAES
+504 
-519 VATCKYLLEEFERNL
+519 
-534 AKQKELKAAQQQ
+534 
-546 ASTKLSGK
+546 
-554 VAAQKAIIKSAD
+554 
-566 ASKPGP
+566 
-572 SNVAQAGRPMRSSKS
+572 
-587 KAMDQVKQWCGSMKD
+587 
-602 EESDILGKRRID
+602 
-614 YSDSDSE
+614 
-621 EAGSSAAKRA
+621 
-631 KGDTGSDEDW
+631 
-641 TGESEEEKLIGRS
+641 GRS

-739 GKLAVKGSPTTQGV
+739 GKLAVKGSPTAQGV

-800 KPIASKT
+800 KPVTPKT

-867 PRPTLRAATPTSVL
+867 PRPTLRAATPTTSVL

-894 APRQLQG
+894 APRQLQS

-911 TTVVNTQASSP
+911 TTVVNTQASSSP
-922 STATVTPV
+922 STATVTPG
-930 RPKFTVLSSQGKQV
+930 RSKFTVLSSQGKQV
-944 IKSGSPAQNKQ
+944 VKSGSPAQTKQ
-955 SPKSSLGKPQSLL
+955 SPKSSMSGNNKSQSLL

-988 KPGGRGILAGNR
+988 KPGGRGILGGNR
-1000 ASAGRGKAK
+1000 ASSGRGGGGGGGGKAK
-1009 AVESPTVIAPG
+1009 AIESPTIIASG

-1047 SEGEP
+1047 SEGEQ
-1052 ELPPPEAETITAAE
+1052 ELPPPEAEAITAAE

-1093 PAEAE
+1093 PAEPE
-1098 SEPTP
+1098 NEPTP
-1103 STTLPNVKTVTT
+1103 STTTLPNVKTVTT
-1115 PSESTDTVA
+1115 PSESTTTAASASASASATAAATATTADTVA
-1124 TTTTAE
+1124 TTTTTAE

-1162 SEPAQI
+1162 TEPAQI
-1168 HLPNEA
+1168 HLPNET
-1174 VSAPDLPCLDD
+1174 VSGQDLPCLDD

-1191 TPSTTTVST
+1191 TVTAPSTTVVSST
-1200 SLTETPVSESTN
+1200 PLTETPVSESTN
-1212 TTGVTSAAVTSTTT
+1212 TTGVTTAVVTSTTT
-1226 ISVASTDVNKP
+1226 ISVASNDVNKQ
-1237 DEKMPEERKVTEDT
+1237 DEKMTEDRKVTEDT

-1325 SQFYVKEGDAEPTE
+1325 SQFYVKEGDAEPNE

-1375 EEPTPGG
+1375 EEPTPGI
-1382 TRRVVLLL
+1382 
-1390 PDGNLMMTEV
+1390 
-1400 DEEQYAALEL
+1400 
-1410 DK
+1410 

>member
-1 MGKLCYLC
+1 
-9 NRKASNTE
+9 
-17 NISLHSFPKHLTV
+17 
-30 RQKWLNVCG
+30 
-39 LSLNDDVSH
+39 
-48 SYICS
+48 
-53 IHFAETDIN
+53 
-62 KCNTFGRSKSVI
+62 
-74 KPGAVPSM
+74 
-82 FITNPLVIEEEV
+82 
-94 DRLSSE
+94 
-100 TFTNVTV
+100 
-107 NDRCKYILSETDD
+107 
-120 TVKVSDKNSK
+120 
-130 STLLE
+130 
-135 DKSFT
+135 
-140 YKNDDANNKAPNDNS
+140 
-155 HSTSKKQRIFFE
+155 
-167 PRYISEITMTDFT
+167 
-180 SPKRANRVIKLIK
+180 
-193 ATDQQKSKRIKSL
+193 
-206 QDQMRKL
+206 
-213 KKRVK
+213 
-218 FLQDVM
+218 
-224 SSRLKKKKIISEE
+224 
-237 SEDTFT
+237 
-243 QTVFADN
+243 
-250 ANPNIIL
+250 
-257 NKMEVD
+257 MEGG
-263 DGPSAINTNPSS
+263 DGPSAISSNPTA

-281 EMGRLDILVCG
+281 EMGRLDVLVCG

-313 CSQVSH
+313 CTQISH
-319 FRENTNNEQK
+319 FRENSNNEQK
-329 AQVWAFLLWKDTQ
+329 AQVWAFLLWKDSQ

-371 SWITAGKTIQTFTK
+371 SWIAAGKTIQTFTK
-385 ISNAKMQEVPRQTN
+385 ISNAKMQDVPRQN
-399 SNLEGTKP
+399 QISSNAEGKP
-407 IVVRKV
+407 VVVRKV
-413 IRNGQPEEGS
+413 IRNGQPEDDS
-423 DTKKDVRSSE
+423 KKDSKISE
-433 VKSQK
+433 AKNQK
-438 SLESMESEVDKKEK
+438 SNESFDEVEKKEK
-452 PKLKPSVK
+452 PKLKPTIK
-460 PKGKSSKATGEED
+460 LKAKSNKAGDED
-473 RDSSNEE
+473 RDSSDEE
-480 YIVEKILAKRFNPK
+480 YTVEKILAKRFNPK

-504 EGYSHESNTWEPAES
+504 EGLGHEHNRWEPAEN
-519 VATCKYLLEEFERNL
+519 VATCKHLLEEFERNL

-546 ASTKLSGK
+546 ANAKAAGRGGNP
-554 VAAQKAIIKSAD
+554 AQKTIIKTEA
-566 ASKPGP
+566 KPGP
-572 SNVAQAGRPMRSSKS
+572 STAAQVGRPMRSSKS

-602 EESDILGKRRID
+602 EDNDLLGKRRMD
-614 YSDSDSE
+614 YSESDSE
-621 EAGSSAAKRA
+621 DGGSSAAKRA

-641 TGESEEEKLIGRS
+641 TGESDEEKLLGRS

-673 TVSTT
+673 ASGSSS

-691 AKSSQPP
+691 AKSNQPP

-768 VISATQSN
+768 VISASQSN
-776 SITPVKV
+776 SVTPVKV

-800 KPIASKT
+800 KPVTSKA
-807 GGIQKSEPIKIQ
+807 GGTQKTEPIKIQ
-819 PKPDPSQLQQI
+819 PKPDPTQLPQI

-852 SPVAVT
+852 GPVT
-858 RGADGRPLL
+858 GQRSADGRPLL
-867 PRPTLRAATPTSVL
+867 PRPPLRATTPTSVL
-881 GIGSPIRTPVRAP
+881 GIGSTIRTPVRAP
-894 APRQLQG
+894 APRQVQS

-911 TTVVNTQASSP
+911 TTAVTTQSNSVSP
-922 STATVTPV
+922 GNVTQI
-930 RPKFTVLSSQGKQV
+930 RPKFTVLSPQPKQV
-944 IKSGSPAQNKQ
+944 VKSGTSPVQQAKQ
-955 SPKSSLGKPQSLL
+955 SPKTPV
-968 SPQQK
+968 
-973 LLMAKRKAQEAAGLI
+973 
-988 KPGGRGILAGNR
+988 GGRGLLAAAR
-1000 ASAGRGKAK
+1000 ATAGRGRGKLAETP
-1009 AVESPTVIAPG
+1009 AATTPG
-1020 NKPKESKL
+1020 NKLKESKL

-1052 ELPPPEAETITAAE
+1052 ELPPPEADTIATTE

-1093 PAEAE
+1093 PAEPE
-1098 SEPTP
+1098 PEPEPTGAP
-1103 STTLPNVKTVTT
+1103 LSTIKTNTT
-1115 PSESTDTVA
+1115 TSESIDVTAA
-1124 TTTTAE
+1124 TTTTE

-1162 SEPAQI
+1162 SESAQI
-1168 HLPNEA
+1168 NLTN
-1174 VSAPDLPCLDD
+1174 VSVPAPDLPCLDD
-1185 TTTNTV
+1185 TAPAVTT
-1191 TPSTTTVST
+1191 PTTTT
-1200 SLTETPVSESTN
+1200 ATPLTEATSASESSIAAGL
-1212 TTGVTSAAVTSTTT
+1212 TTATVTSTST
-1226 ISVASTDVNKP
+1226 IAIASTDVTKAE
-1237 DEKMPEERKVTEDT
+1237 EKISEERKVAEDT

-1265 QVTGQADDGQ
+1265 QVAGQAEDGQ

-1281 GADGEQQ
+1281 DADGEQQ

-1298 DEGSVLTLDHAV
+1298 DDGSVLTLDHAV
-1310 AEAVAQLIPDQVNLT
+1310 AEAVAQLIPDQVNLA
-1325 SQFYVKEGDAEPTE
+1325 SQFYVKEGGAEPTE

-1347 DNTNATDVTGSQ
+1347 DNTNTADVAEGQ
-1359 EDSDG
+1359 EDGDG
-1364 QAQVVAQVVQA
+1364 HGQVVAQVVQA

-1400 DEEQYAALEL
+1400 TEEQYAALGL
-1410 DK
+1410 GK

>member
-1 MGKLCYLC
+1 
-9 NRKASNTE
+9 
-17 NISLHSFPKHLTV
+17 
-30 RQKWLNVCG
+30 
-39 LSLNDDVSH
+39 
-48 SYICS
+48 
-53 IHFAETDIN
+53 
-62 KCNTFGRSKSVI
+62 
-74 KPGAVPSM
+74 
-82 FITNPLVIEEEV
+82 
-94 DRLSSE
+94 
-100 TFTNVTV
+100 
-107 NDRCKYILSETDD
+107 
-120 TVKVSDKNSK
+120 
-130 STLLE
+130 
-135 DKSFT
+135 
-140 YKNDDANNKAPNDNS
+140 
-155 HSTSKKQRIFFE
+155 
-167 PRYISEITMTDFT
+167 
-180 SPKRANRVIKLIK
+180 
-193 ATDQQKSKRIKSL
+193 
-206 QDQMRKL
+206 
-213 KKRVK
+213 
-218 FLQDVM
+218 
-224 SSRLKKKKIISEE
+224 
-237 SEDTFT
+237 
-243 QTVFADN
+243 
-250 ANPNIIL
+250 
-257 NKMEVD
+257 MEGG
-263 DGPSAINTNPSS
+263 DGPSAISSNPTA

-281 EMGRLDILVCG
+281 EMGRLDVLVCG

-304 QEHRTKEGA
+304 QKHRTKDGA
-313 CSQVSH
+313 CTQVSH
-319 FRENTNNEQK
+319 FRENSNNEQK
-329 AQVWAFLLWKDTQ
+329 AQVWAFLLWKDSQ
-342 IQQEGSDR
+342 IQQEGPDR

-371 SWITAGKTIQTFTK
+371 SWIAAGKTIQTFTK
-385 ISNAKMQEVPRQTN
+385 ISNAKMQDAPRQNQTTN
-399 SNLEGTKP
+399 AEGKP
-407 IVVRKV
+407 VVVRKV
-413 IRNGQPEEGS
+413 IRNGQPE
-423 DTKKDVRSSE
+423 DTDKKDVKGSE
-433 VKSQK
+433 AKNQK
-438 SLESMESEVDKKEK
+438 GEFFDIEGDKKEK
-452 PKLKPSVK
+452 PKLKPSIK
-460 PKGKSSKATGEED
+460 PKGKSSKAGEED
-473 RDSSNEE
+473 RDTTDEE
-480 YIVEKILAKRFNPK
+480 YTVEKILAKRFNPK

-504 EGYSHESNTWEPAES
+504 EGYGHEHNTWEPAEH
-519 VATCKYLLEEFERNL
+519 VATCKHLLEEFERNL

-546 ASTKLSGK
+546 ANAK
-554 VAAQKAIIKSAD
+554 AAARGGGHPQKTVIKAE
-566 ASKPGP
+566 AKPGP
-572 SNVAQAGRPMRSSKS
+572 STAAQVGRPMRSSKS

-602 EESDILGKRRID
+602 EDNDLLGKRRID
-614 YSDSDSE
+614 YSESDSE
-621 EAGSSAAKRA
+621 DGGSSAAKRA

-641 TGESEEEKLIGRS
+641 TGESEEERLLGRS

-673 TVSTT
+673 ASGSST

-691 AKSSQPP
+691 AKSNQPP

-768 VISATQSN
+768 VISASQSN
-776 SITPVKV
+776 SVTPVKV

-800 KPIASKT
+800 KPVASKA
-807 GGIQKSEPIKIQ
+807 GGTQKTEPIKIQ
-819 PKPDPSQLQQI
+819 PKPDPTQLPQI

-852 SPVAVT
+852 GPVT
-858 RGADGRPLL
+858 GQRSADGRPLL
-867 PRPTLRAATPTSVL
+867 PRPPLRATTPTSVL
-881 GIGSPIRTPVRAP
+881 GIGSTIRTPVRAP
-894 APRQLQG
+894 APRQVQS

-911 TTVVNTQASSP
+911 TTAVTTQSNSVSP
-922 STATVTPV
+922 GNVTQI
-930 RPKFTVLSSQGKQV
+930 RPKFTVLSPQPKQV
-944 IKSGSPAQNKQ
+944 VKSGTSPVQQVKQ
-955 SPKSSLGKPQSLL
+955 SPKTPV
-968 SPQQK
+968 
-973 LLMAKRKAQEAAGLI
+973 
-988 KPGGRGILAGNR
+988 GGRGLLAAAR
-1000 ASAGRGKAK
+1000 ATVGRGRGKLAETPS
-1009 AVESPTVIAPG
+1009 ATAPG

-1052 ELPPPEAETITAAE
+1052 ELPPPEADSITTTE

-1093 PAEAE
+1093 PAEPE
-1098 SEPTP
+1098 PEPEPTTP
-1103 STTLPNVKTVTT
+1103 LSTVKTPTT
-1115 PSESTDTVA
+1115 TSDNIGDSA
-1124 TTTTAE
+1124 TTTTTE

-1168 HLPNEA
+1168 NLSNVTVP
-1174 VSAPDLPCLDD
+1174 APDLPCLDD
-1185 TTTNTV
+1185 TAPAVAVPATTAS
-1191 TPSTTTVST
+1191 TP
-1200 SLTETPVSESTN
+1200 LTETTSTPEA
-1212 TTGVTSAAVTSTTT
+1212 SIAAELSTATVTSTST
-1226 ISVASTDVNKP
+1226 IAIASTDVTKTE
-1237 DEKMPEERKVTEDT
+1237 EKITEERKVTEDT

-1265 QVTGQADDGQ
+1265 QVTGQAEDGQ

-1281 GADGEQQ
+1281 EADGEQQ

-1298 DEGSVLTLDHAV
+1298 DGGSVLTLDHAV
-1310 AEAVAQLIPDQVNLT
+1310 AEAVAQLIPDQVNLA
-1325 SQFYVKEGDAEPTE
+1325 SQFYVKEGTSEPTE

-1347 DNTNATDVTGSQ
+1347 DNTSTTDVTEGQ
-1359 EDSDG
+1359 EDGDG
-1364 QAQVVAQVVQA
+1364 HGQVVAQVVQA

-1400 DEEQYAALEL
+1400 TEEQYAALGL
-1410 DK
+1410 GK